1 MAFGTAHCHATRRRL
16 AVARTFS
23 LPWGVPRRTSFRRH
37 GAQHGRRS
45 PSEHPRQRL
54 RELVEGQVFATSASG
69 LGTGWKPWRL
79 NPARRRLREAF
90 GMQRGGITEHTCY
103 EEQPSNELDD
113 LGTVVA
119 SQISHSRQRLPG
131 SFLSRSA
138 LSGHGGA
145 DRASRGDRVATWNGT
160 IAQFE
165 ATGPGDLVNRD
176 TCVGQPTRG
185 PRLCPLPDIHVELRH
200 SPAHRNPL

>member
-1 MAFGTAHCHATRRRL
+1 MFSSSSCPPRSSISF
-16 AVARTFS
+16 RTPS
-23 LPWGVPRRTSFRRH
+23 GAPPRTSRACGLRDVRQWAWNGM
-37 GAQHGRRS
+37 GA
-45 PSEHPRQRL
+45 
-54 RELVEGQVFATSASG
+54 
-69 LGTGWKPWRL
+69 WRL
-79 NPARRRLREAF
+79 DPARRRLREAF
-90 GMQRGGITEHTCY
+90 GMQGGGITEHTCY